1 MKKPGHMITDLF
13 NDRIWTLDTSQSPKS
28 YARLVRFVKL
38 VRITAG
44 SFANNNMGFQCI
56 ALSYFVLM
64 SLIPFVGLLSAVTGG
79 LGLGDENIS
88 EFLYRV
94 FPANPEFVD
103 LLAEKAVNII
113 NQAKGG
119 GTGLV
124 SAIMFLWTIVW
135 LMFQVERVFNN
146 AWNIRKIPRKIYKR
160 FGFYLMV
167 LILLPFL
174 VVIFGAGITYYTN
187 LPNLFGL
194 DLSDLRF
201 LTKLLGYVGFYFIT
215 VLTLAAM
222 YTFIPATKVS
232 FRLAFKAALVSGFAF
247 MVFQYLYLNTQ
258 VILGRLSSV
267 YGVIAAIPLFLIWLN
282 FSWQIILYGAELT
295 YGFHNEKIYK
305 TQKWES

>member
-13 NDRIWTLDTSQSPKS
+13 NDRIWTLDTSNSSKS
-28 YARLVRFVKL
+28 YARLVRFIKL

-44 SFANNNMGFQCI
+44 SFANNNMAFQCI

-64 SLIPFVGLLSAVTGG
+64 SLIPFVGLVFAVTGG
-79 LGLGDENIS
+79 LGLSDNIS
-88 EFLYRV
+88 DILYRL

-103 LLAEKAVNII
+103 MLTEKAINILS
-113 NQAKGG
+113 QAKGG

-146 AWNIRKIPRKIYKR
+146 VWGIRKIPRKIYKR
-160 FGFYLMV
+160 FSYYIMLLV
-167 LILLPFL
+167 LSPFL
-174 VVIFGAGITYYTN
+174 VLIFGAGITYYTN
-187 LPNLFGL
+187 RTNLFGL

-201 LTKLLGYVGFYFIT
+201 LTKLLGYIGFYFII
-215 VLTLAAM
+215 VLTLASM
-222 YTFIPATKVS
+222 YTFIPATKVR

-247 MVFQYLYLNTQ
+247 LCFQYLYLNTQ
-258 VILGRLSSV
+258 VIVGRLSSV

-305 TQKWES
+305 TQEWES